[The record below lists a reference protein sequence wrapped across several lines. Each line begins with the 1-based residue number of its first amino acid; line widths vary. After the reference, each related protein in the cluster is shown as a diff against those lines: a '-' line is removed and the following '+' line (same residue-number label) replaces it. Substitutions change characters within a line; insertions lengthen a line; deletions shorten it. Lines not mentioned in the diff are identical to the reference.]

1 MDNNLLPGIDRRDFP
16 RIDVAP
22 PRKIS
27 GDISGELINI
37 TEKGIGFSTHEL
49 FDANECKTLDI
60 DFPSK
65 KVTVPIEI
73 RWISKDSDL
82 GTVCG
87 ASLVD
92 PDKEIDHLMRKFMIT
107 KQFKYVVSGV
117 KDKNTRREVLSFA
130 KDFRDYIFELIEL
143 DNKIENEGVQDKDKT
158 FEFLSEL
165 NNSIVAKGESLKGKI
180 NDPDLIGN
188 IKQVFRDL
196 VSSWIF
202 KSSGSYR
209 CLEKPKGYPG
219 DYETLEIIYDRKT
232 FTKDDELGY
241 YFDLY
246 FLNNPYAEAVRKR
259 KDKLKDILE
268 DLISKTDKPLK
279 ILDLACGGSKEVRDI
294 CEQKKADVIDKD
306 IHFYL
311 LDWDKEALEFSERQL
326 EKSPDSFKIDF
337 IRDNI
342 IKFVRK
348 TKFYEE
354 NGQMDIIYSIGL
366 ADYFTDRILKAMVTN
381 AFKGLKSGGK
391 FIIAHKDK
399 EISFSH
405 IPPEWFGDWTFF
417 QRNEQDLFS
426 LIESAG
432 QDWSE
437 IKIDRDQ
444 TGDIFFYTLVKR

>member
-1 MDNNLLPGIDRRDFP
+1 MLPGIDRRDFP
-16 RIDVAP
+16 RIEVNP
-22 PRKIS
+22 PRQIS
-27 GDISGELINI
+27 GDISGELINLS
-37 TEKGIGFSTHEL
+37 ERGIGFSTRQV
-49 FDANECKTLDI
+49 FDPKECNTLNI

-65 KVTVPIEI
+65 NITVPVDIKWC
-73 RWISKDSDL
+73 RKDDEL
-82 GTVCG
+82 GMVCG

-92 PDKEIDHLMRKFMIT
+92 SDKEVDLLMRKFMIT
-107 KQFKYVVSGV
+107 SQFKYVINGV
-117 KDKNTRREVLSFA
+117 KDKKNRHEVLGFA
-130 KDFRDYIFELIEL
+130 REFRNYIFDLVELN
-143 DNKIENEGVQDKDKT
+143 NKIENEGVHDKDEI
-158 FEFLSEL
+158 FNVLSEL
-165 NNSIVAKGESLKGKI
+165 NNSIVAKGENLKAAIK
-180 NDPDLIGN
+180 DTALIDK

-232 FTKDDELGY
+232 FSKDNELGY

-259 KDKLKDILE
+259 KDKLKDMLE
-268 DLISKTDKPLK
+268 NIIGKSNKTLK

-294 CEQKKADVIDKD
+294 CEEKKSNVVNKDVN
-306 IHFYL
+306 FFL
-311 LDWDKEALEFSERQL
+311 LDWDEEALEFSKKQL
-326 EKSPDSFKIDF
+326 EKAPENFKIDF

-342 IKFVRK
+342 ISFVRK

-381 AFKGLKSGGK
+381 AYKGLKRGGK

-437 IKIDRDQ
+437 IKIDRDE